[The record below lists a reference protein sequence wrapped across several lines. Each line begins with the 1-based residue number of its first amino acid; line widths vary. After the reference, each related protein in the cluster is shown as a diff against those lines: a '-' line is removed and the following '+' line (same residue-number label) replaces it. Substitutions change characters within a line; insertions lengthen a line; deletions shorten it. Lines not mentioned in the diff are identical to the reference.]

1 MTTRYHHDPLLPPPQ
16 GGGTQRLFLE
26 QRTRVSKVTRVLLTH
41 LGTDTVGGLPGL
53 VLTLADA
60 GTRPE
65 LKVAGPVGLRG
76 FVRAAT
82 PFMHRQFFTTTCEEC
97 RKDATVFP
105 HALEITAVRV
115 TRGQAA
121 AGSGGGGSGCNRE
134 GEGGGEGGGGGSADV
149 NPAPAKRART
159 DESTGSGGGEGGA
172 AANNLHFDA
181 ASATGADPDAG
192 NVRAGRNG
200 VVRRDLWCTACG
212 YNGHGDKFCGGLPD
226 GVPKGPHYIDDGAG
240 ANGVDDDGE
249 GPMVNLSY
257 LLKIPQIRGK
267 FDVEA
272 ARRLN
277 VPAGP
282 R

>member
-53 VLTLADA
+53 VLTLTDA

-134 GEGGGEGGGGGSADV
+134 GEGGGEGGGEVAEGRV
-149 NPAPAKRART
+149 
-159 DESTGSGGGEGGA
+159 TGLAGTEA
-172 AANNLHFDA
+172 AATSRGAVATRA
-181 ASATGADPDAG
+181 AAAAETGT
-192 NVRAGRNG
+192 RALETFMAPGREMEI
-200 VVRRDLWCTACG
+200 W
-212 YNGHGDKFCGGLPD
+212 
-226 GVPKGPHYIDDGAG
+226 
-240 ANGVDDDGE
+240 E
-249 GPMVNLSY
+249 
-257 LLKIPQIRGK
+257 
-267 FDVEA
+267 
-272 ARRLN
+272 
-277 VPAGP
+277 
-282 R
+282 